1 MTTRE
6 PVLTLTAYLVEENTD
21 DLKQMGIEVAPAELE
36 FRSSLSNGLQ
46 MKILAAALARVG
58 NKVLEQD
65 RSNFVA
71 YVATIA
77 ETMYHEL
84 ELHVAA
90 GGTVNSFASKVFN
103 QCHE

>member
-21 DLKQMGIEVAPAELE
+21 DLKQMGIEVEPAELE

-58 NKVLEQD
+58 NQVLEQD

-71 YVATIA
+71 YIATIA

-103 QCHE
+103 QRHE